1 MINEPVNAGTAG
13 VTHTEAN
20 NKNIFTCTALW
31 LPVDRCS
38 LYVRPSVS
46 MPVMLIS
53 RLPGMAN
60 LFCVLSWPSRLAALF
75 LHQANQSN
83 RLLVPWIGD
92 LKCQSSAG
100 KNRQPPNICTSTEE
114 IFDLRPSVF
123 FQVTDPIKLH
133 DSVAIVQD
141 EPSVH
146 QRFVS
151 RTTAFELKNQQ
162 MRAPKDDQFECCP
175 FTVP

>member
-1 MINEPVNAGTAG
+1 MKQSTSWSLQEGGGSVELVSSRRVGGIALLSC
-13 VTHTEAN
+13 
-20 NKNIFTCTALW
+20 ILFTTFS
-31 LPVDRCS
+31 S
-38 LYVRPSVS
+38 L
-46 MPVMLIS
+46 
-53 RLPGMAN
+53 A
-60 LFCVLSWPSRLAALF
+60 
-75 LHQANQSN
+75 
-83 RLLVPWIGD
+83 WIGD

-123 FQVTDPIKLH
+123 FQVTDPIELH

>member
-1 MINEPVNAGTAG
+1 
-13 VTHTEAN
+13 
-20 NKNIFTCTALW
+20 
-31 LPVDRCS
+31 
-38 LYVRPSVS
+38 
-46 MPVMLIS
+46 MLVS

-60 LFCVLSWPSRLAALF
+60 LFCSVLYFVLAFTLGGTFPSPS
-75 LHQANQSN
+75 H
-83 RLLVPWIGD
+83 PI
-92 LKCQSSAG
+92 
-100 KNRQPPNICTSTEE
+100 QPPIAS
-114 IFDLRPSVF
+114 S
-123 FQVTDPIKLH
+123 QVTDSIELH

-175 FTVP
+175 FTVR

>member
-1 MINEPVNAGTAG
+1 MVKMKQSTS
-13 VTHTEAN
+13 
-20 NKNIFTCTALW
+20 W
-31 LPVDRCS
+31 S
-38 LYVRPSVS
+38 LREVATFSS
-46 MPVMLIS
+46 
-53 RLPGMAN
+53 
-60 LFCVLSWPSRLAALF
+60 LA
-75 LHQANQSN
+75 
-83 RLLVPWIGD
+83 WIGD

-100 KNRQPPNICTSTEE
+100 KNRQPPNICTSTKE
-114 IFDLRPSVF
+114 IFDLRPKWPLKWALLMKR
-123 FQVTDPIKLH
+123 QVTDPIELH